1 MKRKLNIQKT
11 VVPLEYNGQNFN
23 AWVRH
28 IQRPIDKI
36 YGTDVAVKI
45 K

>member
-1 MKRKLNIQKT
+1 MSRKLNIQKT
-11 VVPLEYNGQNFN
+11 VTPPEWNGKNFN

-36 YGTDVAVKI
+36 YNTNVAVR
-45 K
+45 